1 MKMPI
6 RLART
11 ALAAAVAALI
21 TPAVAQ
27 AALEEIIVTAQKRE
41 QSLQDVPIAISA
53 ISGDALKAAV
63 VTDIFDLRAAVPA
76 LEIRAVD
83 PPSQGT
89 AFALRGLG
97 TSVFNMGF
105 EPTVATFVDGVYRSR
120 SGLLAS
126 TDFVDMDRIEVLK
139 GPQGTLFG
147 KNTSG
152 GVVAMYTKKPDLSE
166 TSGSIDLS
174 YEEYNRV
181 RASGVVNVP
190 LSSTAAMRL
199 AGTWAKGDG
208 WLDNIVTG
216 NELNDLD
223 RYSLRGQLLLEP
235 NEDLSIRIIADYAEL
250 DERCC
255 TPLRFQNDPRSGAFN
270 TPIAAAIGSQVI
282 ASPDI
287 EDYKVDLNVDPRFK
301 AEDRGLSAEINWN
314 LGDTT
319 LTSISAWRDYEDT
332 NAKDNDFTG
341 VATLLSN
348 QDLPEVSLLSQ
359 ELRLAGTSDA
369 VAQGLD
375 WTIGAYYSKEKI
387 ELNNEFIWGQQGSFG
402 GVFFWHA
409 PDFRAYLASF
419 EQETESMAA
428 FAHGTIHLSDA
439 LALTL
444 GARYSDDQKDGSLR
458 NDQPVAPGGPPIPTV
473 FPLGFVY
480 DYDAEKDDSE
490 PTYTASLQYNF
501 ADNVMGYVSYTHGYK
516 SGGISM
522 TRDAAGTQFLLT
534 PGGPVGP
541 LPGQDPTFEKETA
554 DSFEVGLKSDLL
566 DQRLRLLAA
575 AWHTQFDDLQVQ
587 ILRPADGAFAVS
599 NAKGATSTGV
609 EFEGTLAVNDC
620 LTLNA
625 SVQWLDATYDNGTG
639 NLSGAADLDG
649 ESLALASDWT
659 GTVGAN
665 FQTPINDSLK
675 LFIDGNLFMR
685 TDQRLS
691 AEIASYDTEQDGYAL
706 LSLRAG
712 VKTTDET
719 WEVSAWCRNC
729 TDESYAVS
737 KFRIPFDGNLFFAA
751 TTFSHV
757 GAPRIMGVTGTYR
770 F

>member
-1 MKMPI
+1 MNTHNS
-6 RLART
+6 LART
-11 ALAAAVAALI
+11 ALAVALAAL
-21 TPAVAQ
+21 TAPAFSQ

-53 ISGDALKAAV
+53 LSGDALRSAV
-63 VTDIFDLRAAVPA
+63 VNDIFDLRAAVPA
-76 LEIRAVD
+76 LEVRAVD

-105 EPTVATFVDGVYRSR
+105 EPTVATFLDGVYRSR

-126 TDFVDMDRIEVLK
+126 TDLVDMERIEVLK

-152 GVVAMYTKKPDLSE
+152 GVVTLYTHKPDLE
-166 TSGSIDLS
+166 KTAGSVDLS

-181 RASGVVNVP
+181 RANGMVNLP
-190 LSSTAAMRL
+190 LSSTAALRL
-199 AGTWAKGDG
+199 TGSWAKGDG
-208 WLDNIVTG
+208 WLDNVVTG
-216 NELNDLD
+216 KEIADLD
-223 RYSLRGQLLLEP
+223 RYSLRGQLLLVP
-235 NEDLSIRIIADYAEL
+235 TDDLSIRVIADYAEL
-250 DERCC
+250 DEACC
-255 TPLRFQNDPRSGAFN
+255 TALRYENDPRSGAFN
-270 TPIAAAIGSQVI
+270 GPIAGSIGSQVI
-282 ASPDI
+282 DPANI
-287 EDYKVDLNVDPRFK
+287 EDYKVDLNIDPRLK
-301 AEDRGLSAEINWN
+301 AKDKGLSAEINWDF
-314 LGDTT
+314 GAAA
-319 LTSISAWRDYEDT
+319 LTSISAWRDYQDS
-332 NAKDNDFTG
+332 NFKDNDFTG
-341 VATLLSN
+341 VDTLLSN
-348 QDLPEVSLLSQ
+348 QNLPKVSLLSQ
-359 ELRLAGTSDA
+359 ELRLAGDSDSIA
-369 VAQGLD
+369 SGFE
-375 WTIGAYYSKEKI
+375 WTVGAYYSKEKI
-387 ELNNEFIWGQQGSFG
+387 ELENEFIWGSQGSFG
-402 GVFFWHA
+402 GIFFWHA
-409 PDFRAYLASF
+409 PNYRAYLASF

-428 FAHGTIHLSDA
+428 FAQGTLHINDR

-444 GARYSDDQKDGSLR
+444 GGRYTDDQKDGSLV

-480 DYDAEKDDSE
+480 DYDAQKDDSE
-490 PTYTASLQYNF
+490 PTYTASLQYDF
-501 ADNVMGYVSYTHGYK
+501 AENVMGYVSYTHGYK

-541 LPGQDPTFEKETA
+541 LPGQDPTFDKETA
-554 DSFEVGLKSDLL
+554 DSVEIGLKSDLL
-566 DQRLRLLAA
+566 DQRLRLLVA

-587 ILRPADGAFAVS
+587 VLRPADGAFAVS
-599 NAKGATSTGV
+599 TAKGATSQGV
-609 EFEGTLAVNDC
+609 ELEGTLAVTEA

-639 NLSGAADLDG
+639 TLSGVADLDG
-649 ESLALASDWT
+649 QDLPFASEWT

-665 FQTPINDSLK
+665 FETPVSDALT
-675 LFIDGNLFMR
+675 LFLNGNVFMR
-685 TDQRLS
+685 SDQRLS
-691 AEIASYDTEQDGYAL
+691 AEILSYDTEQDGYAL
-706 LSLRAG
+706 LTLRAG
-712 VKTTDET
+712 VKTPDEK
-719 WEVSAWCRNC
+719 WELAAWCRNC

-757 GAPRIMGVTGTYR
+757 GTPRIMGVTGTYR

>member
-1 MKMPI
+1 MNTHNS
-6 RLART
+6 LART
-11 ALAAAVAALI
+11 ALAVALAAL
-21 TPAVAQ
+21 TAPAFSQ

-53 ISGDALKAAV
+53 LSGDALRSAV
-63 VTDIFDLRAAVPA
+63 VNDIFDLRAAVPA
-76 LEIRAVD
+76 LEVRAVD

-105 EPTVATFVDGVYRSR
+105 EPTVATFLDGVYRSR

-126 TDFVDMDRIEVLK
+126 TDLVDMERIEVLK

-152 GVVAMYTKKPDLSE
+152 GVVTMYTHKPDLE
-166 TSGSIDLS
+166 KTAGSVDLS

-181 RASGVVNVP
+181 RANGMVNLP
-190 LSSTAAMRL
+190 LSSTAALRL
-199 AGTWAKGDG
+199 TGSWAKGDG
-208 WLDNIVTG
+208 WLDNVVTG
-216 NELNDLD
+216 KEIADLD
-223 RYSLRGQLLLEP
+223 RYSLRGQLLLVP
-235 NEDLSIRIIADYAEL
+235 TDDLSIRVIADYAEL
-250 DERCC
+250 DEACC
-255 TPLRFQNDPRSGAFN
+255 TALRYENDPRSGAFN
-270 TPIAAAIGSQVI
+270 GPIAGSIGSQVI
-282 ASPDI
+282 DPANI
-287 EDYKVDLNVDPRFK
+287 EDYKVDLNIDPRLK
-301 AEDRGLSAEINWN
+301 AKDKGLSAEINWDF
-314 LGDTT
+314 GAAA
-319 LTSISAWRDYEDT
+319 LTSISAWRDYQDS
-332 NAKDNDFTG
+332 NFKDNDFTG
-341 VATLLSN
+341 VDTLLSN
-348 QDLPEVSLLSQ
+348 QNLPKVSLLSQ
-359 ELRLAGTSDA
+359 ELRLAGDSDSIA
-369 VAQGLD
+369 SGFE
-375 WTIGAYYSKEKI
+375 WTVGAYYSKEKI
-387 ELNNEFIWGQQGSFG
+387 ELENEFIWGSQGSFG
-402 GVFFWHA
+402 GIFFWHA
-409 PDFRAYLASF
+409 PNYRAYLASF

-428 FAHGTIHLSDA
+428 FAQGTLHINDR

-444 GARYSDDQKDGSLR
+444 GGRYTDDQKDGSLV

-480 DYDAEKDDSE
+480 DYDAQKDDSE
-490 PTYTASLQYNF
+490 PTYTASLQYDF
-501 ADNVMGYVSYTHGYK
+501 AENVMGYVSYTHGYK

-541 LPGQDPTFEKETA
+541 LPGQDPTFDKETA
-554 DSFEVGLKSDLL
+554 DSVEIGLKSDLL
-566 DQRLRLLAA
+566 DQRLRLLVA

-587 ILRPADGAFAVS
+587 VLRPADGAFAVS
-599 NAKGATSTGV
+599 TAKGATSQGV
-609 EFEGTLAVNDC
+609 ELEGTLAVTEA

-639 NLSGAADLDG
+639 TLSGVADLDG
-649 ESLALASDWT
+649 QDLPFASEWT

-665 FQTPINDSLK
+665 FETPVSDSLT
-675 LFIDGNLFMR
+675 LFLNGNVFMR

-691 AEIASYDTEQDGYAL
+691 AEILSYDTEQDGYAL
-706 LSLRAG
+706 LTLRAG
-712 VKTTDET
+712 VKTPDEK
-719 WEVSAWCRNC
+719 WELAAWCRNC

-757 GAPRIMGVTGTYR
+757 GTPRIMGVTGTYR

>member
-1 MKMPI
+1 MNTHNS
-6 RLART
+6 LART
-11 ALAAAVAALI
+11 ALAVALAAL
-21 TPAVAQ
+21 TAPAFSQ

-53 ISGDALKAAV
+53 LSGDALRSAV
-63 VTDIFDLRAAVPA
+63 VNDIFDLRAAVPA
-76 LEIRAVD
+76 LEVRAVD

-105 EPTVATFVDGVYRSR
+105 EPTVATFLDGVYRSR

-126 TDFVDMDRIEVLK
+126 TDLVDMERIEVLK

-152 GVVAMYTKKPDLSE
+152 GVVTLYTHKPDLE
-166 TSGSIDLS
+166 KTAGSVDLS

-181 RASGVVNVP
+181 RANGMVNLP
-190 LSSTAAMRL
+190 LSSTAALRL
-199 AGTWAKGDG
+199 TGSWAKGDG
-208 WLDNIVTG
+208 WLDNVVTG
-216 NELNDLD
+216 KEIADLD
-223 RYSLRGQLLLEP
+223 RYSLRGQLLLVP
-235 NEDLSIRIIADYAEL
+235 TDDLSIRVIADYAEL
-250 DERCC
+250 DEACC
-255 TPLRFQNDPRSGAFN
+255 TALRYENDPRSGAFN
-270 TPIAAAIGSQVI
+270 GPIAGSIGSQVI
-282 ASPDI
+282 DPANI
-287 EDYKVDLNVDPRFK
+287 EDYKVDLNIDPRLK
-301 AEDRGLSAEINWN
+301 AKDKGLSAEINWDF
-314 LGDTT
+314 GAAA
-319 LTSISAWRDYEDT
+319 LTSISAWRDYQDS
-332 NAKDNDFTG
+332 NFKDNDFTG
-341 VATLLSN
+341 VDTLLSN
-348 QDLPEVSLLSQ
+348 QNLPKVSLLSQ
-359 ELRLAGTSDA
+359 ELRLAGDSDSIA
-369 VAQGLD
+369 SGFE
-375 WTIGAYYSKEKI
+375 WTVGAYYSKEKI
-387 ELNNEFIWGQQGSFG
+387 ELENEFIWGSQGSFG
-402 GVFFWHA
+402 GIFFWHA
-409 PDFRAYLASF
+409 PNYRAYLASF

-428 FAHGTIHLSDA
+428 FAQGTLHINDR

-444 GARYSDDQKDGSLR
+444 GGRYTDDQKDGSLV

-480 DYDAEKDDSE
+480 DYDAQKDDSE
-490 PTYTASLQYNF
+490 PTYTASLQYDF
-501 ADNVMGYVSYTHGYK
+501 AENVMGYVSYTHGYK

-541 LPGQDPTFEKETA
+541 LPGQDPTFDKETA
-554 DSFEVGLKSDLL
+554 DSVEIGLKSDLL
-566 DQRLRLLAA
+566 DQRLRLLVA

-587 ILRPADGAFAVS
+587 VLRPADGAFAVS
-599 NAKGATSTGV
+599 TAKGATSQGV
-609 EFEGTLAVNDC
+609 ELEGTLAVTEA

-639 NLSGAADLDG
+639 TLSGVADLDG
-649 ESLALASDWT
+649 QDLPFASEWT

-665 FQTPINDSLK
+665 FETPVSDSLT
-675 LFIDGNLFMR
+675 LFLNGNVFMR

-691 AEIASYDTEQDGYAL
+691 AEILSYDTEQDSYAL
-706 LSLRAG
+706 LTLRAG
-712 VKTTDET
+712 VKTPDDK
-719 WEVSAWCRNC
+719 WELAAWCRNC

-757 GAPRIMGVTGTYR
+757 GTPRIMGVTGTYR

>member
-1 MKMPI
+1 MNTHNS
-6 RLART
+6 LART
-11 ALAAAVAALI
+11 ALAVALAAL
-21 TPAVAQ
+21 TAPAFSQ

-53 ISGDALKAAV
+53 LSGDALRSAV
-63 VTDIFDLRAAVPA
+63 VNDIFDLRAAVPA
-76 LEIRAVD
+76 LEVRAVD

-105 EPTVATFVDGVYRSR
+105 EPTVATFLDGVYRSR

-126 TDFVDMDRIEVLK
+126 TDLVDMERIEVLK

-152 GVVAMYTKKPDLSE
+152 GVVTLYTHKPDLE
-166 TSGSIDLS
+166 KTAGSVDLS

-181 RASGVVNVP
+181 RANGMVNLP
-190 LSSTAAMRL
+190 LSSTVALRL
-199 AGTWAKGDG
+199 TGSWAKGDG
-208 WLDNIVTG
+208 WLDNVVTG
-216 NELNDLD
+216 KEIADLD
-223 RYSLRGQLLLEP
+223 RYSLRGQLLLVP
-235 NEDLSIRIIADYAEL
+235 TDDLSIRVIADYAEL
-250 DERCC
+250 DEACC
-255 TPLRFQNDPRSGAFN
+255 TALRYENDPRSGAFN
-270 TPIAAAIGSQVI
+270 GPIAGSIGSQVI
-282 ASPDI
+282 DPANI
-287 EDYKVDLNVDPRFK
+287 EDYKVDLNIDPRLK
-301 AEDRGLSAEINWN
+301 AKDKGLSAEINWDF
-314 LGDTT
+314 GAAA
-319 LTSISAWRDYEDT
+319 LTSISAWRDYQDS
-332 NAKDNDFTG
+332 NFKDNDFTG
-341 VATLLSN
+341 VDTLLSN
-348 QDLPEVSLLSQ
+348 QNLPKVSLLSQ
-359 ELRLAGTSDA
+359 ELRLAGDSDSIA
-369 VAQGLD
+369 SGFE
-375 WTIGAYYSKEKI
+375 WTVGAYYSKEKI
-387 ELNNEFIWGQQGSFG
+387 ELENEFIWGSQGSFG
-402 GVFFWHA
+402 GIFFWHA
-409 PDFRAYLASF
+409 PNYRAYLASF

-428 FAHGTIHLSDA
+428 FAQGTLHINDR

-444 GARYSDDQKDGSLR
+444 GGRYTDDQKDGSLV

-480 DYDAEKDDSE
+480 DYDAQKDDSE
-490 PTYTASLQYNF
+490 PTYTASLQYDF
-501 ADNVMGYVSYTHGYK
+501 AENVMGYVSYTHGYK

-541 LPGQDPTFEKETA
+541 LPGQDPTFDKETA
-554 DSFEVGLKSDLL
+554 DSVEIGLKSDLL
-566 DQRLRLLAA
+566 DQRLRLLVA

-587 ILRPADGAFAVS
+587 VLRPADGAFAVS
-599 NAKGATSTGV
+599 TAKGATSQGV
-609 EFEGTLAVNDC
+609 ELEGTLAVTEA

-639 NLSGAADLDG
+639 TLSGVADLDG
-649 ESLALASDWT
+649 QDLPFASEWT

-665 FQTPINDSLK
+665 FETPVSDALT
-675 LFIDGNLFMR
+675 LFLNGNVFMR
-685 TDQRLS
+685 SDQRLS
-691 AEIASYDTEQDGYAL
+691 AEILSYDTEQDSYAL
-706 LSLRAG
+706 LTLRAG
-712 VKTTDET
+712 VKTPDDK
-719 WEVSAWCRNC
+719 WELAAWCRNC

-757 GAPRIMGVTGTYR
+757 GTPRIMGVTGTYR

>member
-1 MKMPI
+1 MNTHNS
-6 RLART
+6 LART
-11 ALAAAVAALI
+11 ALAAALAALAA
-21 TPAVAQ
+21 PAFSQ

-53 ISGDALKAAV
+53 LSGDALRSAV
-63 VTDIFDLRAAVPA
+63 VNDIFDLRAAVPA
-76 LEIRAVD
+76 LEVRAVD

-105 EPTVATFVDGVYRSR
+105 EPTVATFLDGVYRSR

-126 TDFVDMDRIEVLK
+126 TDLVDMERIEVLK

-152 GVVAMYTKKPDLSE
+152 GVVTLYTHKPDLE
-166 TSGSIDLS
+166 KTAGSVDLS

-181 RASGVVNVP
+181 RANGMVNLP
-190 LSSTAAMRL
+190 LSSTVALRL
-199 AGTWAKGDG
+199 TGSWAKGDG
-208 WLDNIVTG
+208 WLDNVVTG
-216 NELNDLD
+216 KEIADLD
-223 RYSLRGQLLLEP
+223 RYSLRGQLLLVP
-235 NEDLSIRIIADYAEL
+235 TDDLSIRVIADYAEL
-250 DERCC
+250 DEACC
-255 TPLRFQNDPRSGAFN
+255 TALRYENDPRSGAFN
-270 TPIAAAIGSQVI
+270 GPIAGSIGSQVI
-282 ASPDI
+282 DPANI
-287 EDYKVDLNVDPRFK
+287 KDYKVDLNVDPRLK
-301 AEDRGLSAEINWN
+301 AKDKGLSAEINWDF
-314 LGDTT
+314 GAAA
-319 LTSISAWRDYEDT
+319 LTSISAWRDYQDS
-332 NAKDNDFTG
+332 NFKDNDFTG
-341 VATLLSN
+341 VDTLLSN
-348 QDLPEVSLLSQ
+348 QNLPKVSLLSQ
-359 ELRLAGTSDA
+359 ELRLAGDSDSIA
-369 VAQGLD
+369 SGFE
-375 WTIGAYYSKEKI
+375 WTVGAYYSKEKI
-387 ELNNEFIWGQQGSFG
+387 ELENEFIWGSQGSFG
-402 GVFFWHA
+402 GIFFWHA
-409 PDFRAYLASF
+409 PNYRAYLASF

-428 FAHGTIHLSDA
+428 FAQGTLHINDR

-444 GARYSDDQKDGSLR
+444 GGRYTDDQKDGSLV

-480 DYDAEKDDSE
+480 DYDAQKDDSE
-490 PTYTASLQYNF
+490 PTYTASLQYDF
-501 ADNVMGYVSYTHGYK
+501 AENVMGYVSYTHGYK

-541 LPGQDPTFEKETA
+541 LPGQDPTFDKETA
-554 DSFEVGLKSDLL
+554 DSVEIGLKSDLL
-566 DQRLRLLAA
+566 DQRLRLLVA

-587 ILRPADGAFAVS
+587 VLRPADGAFAVS
-599 NAKGATSTGV
+599 TAKGATSQGV
-609 EFEGTLAVNDC
+609 ELEGTLAVTEA

-639 NLSGAADLDG
+639 TLSGVADLDG
-649 ESLALASDWT
+649 QDLPFASEWT

-665 FQTPINDSLK
+665 FETPVSDALT
-675 LFIDGNLFMR
+675 LFLNGNVFMR
-685 TDQRLS
+685 SDQRLS
-691 AEIASYDTEQDGYAL
+691 AEILSYDTEQDSYAL
-706 LSLRAG
+706 LTLRAG
-712 VKTTDET
+712 VKTPDDK
-719 WEVSAWCRNC
+719 WELAAWCRNC

-757 GAPRIMGVTGTYR
+757 GTPRIMGVTGTYR

>member
-1 MKMPI
+1 MNTHNS
-6 RLART
+6 LART
-11 ALAAAVAALI
+11 ALAVALAAL
-21 TPAVAQ
+21 TAPAFSQ

-53 ISGDALKAAV
+53 LSGDALRSAV
-63 VTDIFDLRAAVPA
+63 VNDIFDLRAAVPA
-76 LEIRAVD
+76 LEVRAVD

-105 EPTVATFVDGVYRSR
+105 EPTVATFLDGVYRSR

-126 TDFVDMDRIEVLK
+126 TDLVDMERIEVLK

-152 GVVAMYTKKPDLSE
+152 GVVTMYTHKPDLE
-166 TSGSIDLS
+166 KTAGSVDLS

-181 RASGVVNVP
+181 RANGMVNLP
-190 LSSTAAMRL
+190 LSSTAALRL
-199 AGTWAKGDG
+199 TGSWAKGDG
-208 WLDNIVTG
+208 WLDNVVTG
-216 NELNDLD
+216 KEIADLD
-223 RYSLRGQLLLEP
+223 RYSLRGQLLLVP
-235 NEDLSIRIIADYAEL
+235 TDDLSIRVIADYAEL
-250 DERCC
+250 DEACC
-255 TPLRFQNDPRSGAFN
+255 TALRYENDPRSGAFN
-270 TPIAAAIGSQVI
+270 GPIAGSIGSQVI
-282 ASPDI
+282 DPANI
-287 EDYKVDLNVDPRFK
+287 EDYKVDLNIDPRLK
-301 AEDRGLSAEINWN
+301 AKDKGLSAEINWDF
-314 LGDTT
+314 GAAA
-319 LTSISAWRDYEDT
+319 LTSISAWRDYQDS
-332 NAKDNDFTG
+332 NFKDNDFTG
-341 VATLLSN
+341 VDTLLSN
-348 QDLPEVSLLSQ
+348 QNLPKVSLLSQ
-359 ELRLAGTSDA
+359 ELRLAGDSDSIA
-369 VAQGLD
+369 SGFE
-375 WTIGAYYSKEKI
+375 WTVGAYYSKEKI
-387 ELNNEFIWGQQGSFG
+387 ELENEFIWGSQGSFG
-402 GVFFWHA
+402 GIFFWHA
-409 PDFRAYLASF
+409 PNYRAYLASF

-428 FAHGTIHLSDA
+428 FAQGTLHINDR

-444 GARYSDDQKDGSLR
+444 GGRYTDDQKDGSLV

-480 DYDAEKDDSE
+480 DYDAQKDDSE
-490 PTYTASLQYNF
+490 PTYTASLQYDF
-501 ADNVMGYVSYTHGYK
+501 AENVMGYVSYTHGYK

-541 LPGQDPTFEKETA
+541 LPGQDPTFDKETA
-554 DSFEVGLKSDLL
+554 DSVEIGLKSDLL
-566 DQRLRLLAA
+566 DQRLRLLVA

-587 ILRPADGAFAVS
+587 VLRPADGAFAVS
-599 NAKGATSTGV
+599 TAKGATSQGV
-609 EFEGTLAVNDC
+609 ELEGTLAVTEA

-639 NLSGAADLDG
+639 TLSGVADLDG
-649 ESLALASDWT
+649 QDLPFASEWT

-665 FQTPINDSLK
+665 FETPVSDALT
-675 LFIDGNLFMR
+675 LFLNGNVFMR
-685 TDQRLS
+685 SDQRLS
-691 AEIASYDTEQDGYAL
+691 AEILSYDTEQDGYAL
-706 LSLRAG
+706 LTLRAG
-712 VKTTDET
+712 VKTPDEK
-719 WEVSAWCRNC
+719 WELAAWCRNC

-757 GAPRIMGVTGTYR
+757 GTPRIMGVTGTYR

>member
-1 MKMPI
+1 MNTHNS
-6 RLART
+6 LART
-11 ALAAAVAALI
+11 ALAVALAAL
-21 TPAVAQ
+21 TAPAFSQ

-53 ISGDALKAAV
+53 LSGDALRSAV
-63 VTDIFDLRAAVPA
+63 VNDIFDLRAAVPA
-76 LEIRAVD
+76 LEVRAVD

-105 EPTVATFVDGVYRSR
+105 EPTVATFLDGVYRSR

-126 TDFVDMDRIEVLK
+126 TDLVDMERIEVLK

-152 GVVAMYTKKPDLSE
+152 GVVTLYTHKPDLE
-166 TSGSIDLS
+166 KTAGSVDLS

-181 RASGVVNVP
+181 RANGMVNLP
-190 LSSTAAMRL
+190 LSSTAALRL
-199 AGTWAKGDG
+199 TGSWAKGDG
-208 WLDNIVTG
+208 WLDNVVTG
-216 NELNDLD
+216 KEIADLD
-223 RYSLRGQLLLEP
+223 RYSLRGQLLLVP
-235 NEDLSIRIIADYAEL
+235 TDDLSIRVIADYAEL
-250 DERCC
+250 DEACC
-255 TPLRFQNDPRSGAFN
+255 TALRYENDPRSGAFN
-270 TPIAAAIGSQVI
+270 GPIAGSIGSQVI
-282 ASPDI
+282 DPANI
-287 EDYKVDLNVDPRFK
+287 EDYKVDLNIDPRLK
-301 AEDRGLSAEINWN
+301 AKDKGLSAEINWDF
-314 LGDTT
+314 GAAA
-319 LTSISAWRDYEDT
+319 LTSISAWRDYQDS
-332 NAKDNDFTG
+332 NFKDNDFTG
-341 VATLLSN
+341 VDTLLSN
-348 QDLPEVSLLSQ
+348 QNLPKVSLLSQ
-359 ELRLAGTSDA
+359 ELRLAGDSDSIA
-369 VAQGLD
+369 SGFE
-375 WTIGAYYSKEKI
+375 WTVGAYYSKEKI
-387 ELNNEFIWGQQGSFG
+387 ELENEFIWGSQGSFG
-402 GVFFWHA
+402 GIFFWHA
-409 PDFRAYLASF
+409 PNYRAYLASF

-428 FAHGTIHLSDA
+428 FAQGTLHINDR

-444 GARYSDDQKDGSLR
+444 GGRYTDDQKDGSLV

-480 DYDAEKDDSE
+480 DYDAQKDDSE
-490 PTYTASLQYNF
+490 PTYTASLQYDF
-501 ADNVMGYVSYTHGYK
+501 AENVMGYVSYTHGYK

-541 LPGQDPTFEKETA
+541 LPGQDPTFDKETA
-554 DSFEVGLKSDLL
+554 DSVEIGLKSDLL
-566 DQRLRLLAA
+566 DQRLRLLVA

-587 ILRPADGAFAVS
+587 VLRPADGAFAVS
-599 NAKGATSTGV
+599 TAKGATSQGV
-609 EFEGTLAVNDC
+609 ELEGTLAVTEA

-639 NLSGAADLDG
+639 TLSGVADLDG
-649 ESLALASDWT
+649 QDLPFASEWT

-665 FQTPINDSLK
+665 FETPVSDALT
-675 LFIDGNLFMR
+675 LFLNGNVFMR
-685 TDQRLS
+685 SDQRLS
-691 AEIASYDTEQDGYAL
+691 AEILSYDTEQDSYAL
-706 LSLRAG
+706 LTLRAG
-712 VKTTDET
+712 VKTPDDK
-719 WEVSAWCRNC
+719 WELAAWCRNC

-757 GAPRIMGVTGTYR
+757 GTPRIMGVTGSYR

>member
-1 MKMPI
+1 MNTHNS
-6 RLART
+6 LART
-11 ALAAAVAALI
+11 ALAVALAAL
-21 TPAVAQ
+21 TAPAFSQ

-53 ISGDALKAAV
+53 LSGDALRSAV
-63 VTDIFDLRAAVPA
+63 VNDIFDLRAAVPA
-76 LEIRAVD
+76 LEVRAVD

-105 EPTVATFVDGVYRSR
+105 EPTVATFLDGVYRSR

-126 TDFVDMDRIEVLK
+126 TDLVDMERIEVLK

-152 GVVAMYTKKPDLSE
+152 GVVTLYTHKPDLE
-166 TSGSIDLS
+166 KTAGSVDLS

-181 RASGVVNVP
+181 RANGMVNLP
-190 LSSTAAMRL
+190 LSSTAALRL
-199 AGTWAKGDG
+199 TGSWAKGDG
-208 WLDNIVTG
+208 WLDNVVTG
-216 NELNDLD
+216 KEIADLD
-223 RYSLRGQLLLEP
+223 RYSLRGQLLLVP
-235 NEDLSIRIIADYAEL
+235 TDDLSIRVIADYAEL
-250 DERCC
+250 DEACC
-255 TPLRFQNDPRSGAFN
+255 TALRYENDPRSGAFN
-270 TPIAAAIGSQVI
+270 GPIAGSIGSQVI
-282 ASPDI
+282 DPANI
-287 EDYKVDLNVDPRFK
+287 EDYKVDLNIDPRLK
-301 AEDRGLSAEINWN
+301 AKDKGLSAEINWDF
-314 LGDTT
+314 GAAA
-319 LTSISAWRDYEDT
+319 LTSISAWRDYQDS
-332 NAKDNDFTG
+332 NFKDNDFTG
-341 VATLLSN
+341 VDTLLSN
-348 QDLPEVSLLSQ
+348 QNLPKVSLLSQ
-359 ELRLAGTSDA
+359 ELRLAGDSDSIA
-369 VAQGLD
+369 SGFE
-375 WTIGAYYSKEKI
+375 WTVGAYYSKEKI
-387 ELNNEFIWGQQGSFG
+387 ELENEFIWGSQGSFG
-402 GVFFWHA
+402 GIFFWHA
-409 PDFRAYLASF
+409 PNYRAYLASF

-428 FAHGTIHLSDA
+428 FAQGTLHINDR

-444 GARYSDDQKDGSLR
+444 GGRYTDDQKDGSLV

-480 DYDAEKDDSE
+480 DYDAQKDDSE
-490 PTYTASLQYNF
+490 PTYTASLQYDF
-501 ADNVMGYVSYTHGYK
+501 AENVMGYVSYTHGYK

-541 LPGQDPTFEKETA
+541 LPGQDPTFDKETA
-554 DSFEVGLKSDLL
+554 DSVEIGLKSDLL
-566 DQRLRLLAA
+566 DQRLRLLVA

-587 ILRPADGAFAVS
+587 VLRPADGAFAVS
-599 NAKGATSTGV
+599 TAKGATSQGV
-609 EFEGTLAVNDC
+609 ELEGTLAVTEA

-639 NLSGAADLDG
+639 TLSGVADLDG
-649 ESLALASDWT
+649 QDLPFASEWT

-665 FQTPINDSLK
+665 FETPVSDSLT
-675 LFIDGNLFMR
+675 LFLNGNVFMR

-691 AEIASYDTEQDGYAL
+691 AEILSYDTEQDSYAL
-706 LSLRAG
+706 LTLRAG
-712 VKTTDET
+712 VKTPDDK
-719 WEVSAWCRNC
+719 WELAAWCRNC

-757 GAPRIMGVTGTYR
+757 GTPRIMGVTGSYR

>member
-1 MKMPI
+1 MNTHNS
-6 RLART
+6 LART
-11 ALAAAVAALI
+11 ALAVALAAL
-21 TPAVAQ
+21 TAPAFSQ

-53 ISGDALKAAV
+53 LSGDALRSAV
-63 VTDIFDLRAAVPA
+63 VNDIFDLRAAVPA
-76 LEIRAVD
+76 LEVRAVD

-105 EPTVATFVDGVYRSR
+105 EPTVATFLDGVYRSR

-126 TDFVDMDRIEVLK
+126 TDLVDMERIEVLK

-152 GVVAMYTKKPDLSE
+152 GVVTLYTHKPDLE
-166 TSGSIDLS
+166 KTAGSVDLS

-181 RASGVVNVP
+181 RANGMVNLP
-190 LSSTAAMRL
+190 LSSTAALRL
-199 AGTWAKGDG
+199 TGSWAKGDG
-208 WLDNIVTG
+208 WLDNVVTG
-216 NELNDLD
+216 KEIADLD
-223 RYSLRGQLLLEP
+223 RYSLRGQLLLVP
-235 NEDLSIRIIADYAEL
+235 TDDLSIRVIADYAEL
-250 DERCC
+250 DEACC
-255 TPLRFQNDPRSGAFN
+255 TALRYENDPRSGAFN
-270 TPIAAAIGSQVI
+270 GPIAGSIGSQVI
-282 ASPDI
+282 DPANI
-287 EDYKVDLNVDPRFK
+287 EDYKVDLNIDPRLK
-301 AEDRGLSAEINWN
+301 AKDKGLSAEINWDF
-314 LGDTT
+314 GAAA
-319 LTSISAWRDYEDT
+319 LTSISAWRDYQDS
-332 NAKDNDFTG
+332 NFKDNDFTG
-341 VATLLSN
+341 VDTLLSN
-348 QDLPEVSLLSQ
+348 QNLPKVSLLSQ
-359 ELRLAGTSDA
+359 ELRLAGDSDSIA
-369 VAQGLD
+369 SGFE
-375 WTIGAYYSKEKI
+375 WTVGAYYSKEKI
-387 ELNNEFIWGQQGSFG
+387 ELENEFIWGSQGSFG
-402 GVFFWHA
+402 GIFFWHA
-409 PDFRAYLASF
+409 PNYRAYLASF

-428 FAHGTIHLSDA
+428 FAQGTLHINDR

-444 GARYSDDQKDGSLR
+444 GGRYTDDQKDGSLV

-480 DYDAEKDDSE
+480 DYDAQKDDSE
-490 PTYTASLQYNF
+490 PTYTASLQYDF
-501 ADNVMGYVSYTHGYK
+501 AENVMGYVSYTHGYK

-541 LPGQDPTFEKETA
+541 LPGQDPTFDKETA
-554 DSFEVGLKSDLL
+554 DSVEIGLKSDLL
-566 DQRLRLLAA
+566 DQRLRLLVA

-587 ILRPADGAFAVS
+587 VLRPADGAFAVS
-599 NAKGATSTGV
+599 TAKGATSQGV
-609 EFEGTLAVNDC
+609 ELEGTLAVTEA

-639 NLSGAADLDG
+639 TLSGVADLDG
-649 ESLALASDWT
+649 QDLPFASEWT

-665 FQTPINDSLK
+665 FETPVSDALT
-675 LFIDGNLFMR
+675 LFLNGNVFMR
-685 TDQRLS
+685 SDQRLS
-691 AEIASYDTEQDGYAL
+691 AEILSYDTEQDSYAL
-706 LSLRAG
+706 LTLRAG
-712 VKTTDET
+712 VKTPDDK
-719 WEVSAWCRNC
+719 WELAAWCRNC

-757 GAPRIMGVTGTYR
+757 GTPRIMGVTGTYR

>member
-1 MKMPI
+1 MNTHNS
-6 RLART
+6 LART
-11 ALAAAVAALI
+11 ALAVALAAL
-21 TPAVAQ
+21 TAPAFSQ

-53 ISGDALKAAV
+53 LSGDALRSAV
-63 VTDIFDLRAAVPA
+63 VNDIFDLRAAVPA
-76 LEIRAVD
+76 LEVRAVD

-105 EPTVATFVDGVYRSR
+105 EPTVATFLDGVYRSR

-126 TDFVDMDRIEVLK
+126 TDLVDMERIEVLK

-152 GVVAMYTKKPDLSE
+152 GVVTMYTHKPDLE
-166 TSGSIDLS
+166 KTAGSVDLS

-181 RASGVVNVP
+181 RANGMVNLP
-190 LSSTAAMRL
+190 LSSTAALRL
-199 AGTWAKGDG
+199 TGSWAKGDG
-208 WLDNIVTG
+208 WLDNVVTG
-216 NELNDLD
+216 KEIADLD
-223 RYSLRGQLLLEP
+223 RYSLRGQLLLVP
-235 NEDLSIRIIADYAEL
+235 TDDLSIRVIADYAEL
-250 DERCC
+250 DEACC
-255 TPLRFQNDPRSGAFN
+255 TALRYENDPRSGAFN
-270 TPIAAAIGSQVI
+270 GPIAGSIGSQVI
-282 ASPDI
+282 DPANI
-287 EDYKVDLNVDPRFK
+287 EDYKVDLNIDPRLK
-301 AEDRGLSAEINWN
+301 AKDKGLSAEINWDF
-314 LGDTT
+314 GAAA
-319 LTSISAWRDYEDT
+319 LTSISAWRDYQDS
-332 NAKDNDFTG
+332 NFKDNDFTG
-341 VATLLSN
+341 VDTLLSN
-348 QDLPEVSLLSQ
+348 QNLPKVSLLSQ
-359 ELRLAGTSDA
+359 ELRLAGDSDSIA
-369 VAQGLD
+369 SGFE
-375 WTIGAYYSKEKI
+375 WTVGAYYSKEKI
-387 ELNNEFIWGQQGSFG
+387 ELENEFIWGSQGSFG
-402 GVFFWHA
+402 GIFFWHA
-409 PDFRAYLASF
+409 PNYRAYLASF

-428 FAHGTIHLSDA
+428 FAQGTLHINDR

-444 GARYSDDQKDGSLR
+444 GGRYTDDQKDGSLV

-480 DYDAEKDDSE
+480 DYDAQKDDSE
-490 PTYTASLQYNF
+490 PTYTASLQYDF
-501 ADNVMGYVSYTHGYK
+501 AENVMGYVSYTHGYK

-541 LPGQDPTFEKETA
+541 LPGQDPTFDKETA
-554 DSFEVGLKSDLL
+554 DSVEIGLKSDLL
-566 DQRLRLLAA
+566 DQRLRLLVA

-587 ILRPADGAFAVS
+587 VLRPADGAFAVS
-599 NAKGATSTGV
+599 TAKGATSQGV
-609 EFEGTLAVNDC
+609 ELEGTLAVTEA

-639 NLSGAADLDG
+639 TLSGVADLDG
-649 ESLALASDWT
+649 QDLPFASEWT

-665 FQTPINDSLK
+665 FETPVSDSLT
-675 LFIDGNLFMR
+675 LFLNGNVFMR

-691 AEIASYDTEQDGYAL
+691 AEILSYDTEQDGYAL
-706 LSLRAG
+706 LTLRAG
-712 VKTTDET
+712 VKTPDEK
-719 WEVSAWCRNC
+719 WELAAWCRNC

-757 GAPRIMGVTGTYR
+757 GTPRIMGVTGSYR

>member
-1 MKMPI
+1 MNTHNS
-6 RLART
+6 LART
-11 ALAAAVAALI
+11 ALAVALAAL
-21 TPAVAQ
+21 TAPAFSQ

-53 ISGDALKAAV
+53 LSGDALRSAV
-63 VTDIFDLRAAVPA
+63 VNDIFDLRAAVPA
-76 LEIRAVD
+76 LEVRAVD

-105 EPTVATFVDGVYRSR
+105 EPTVATFLDGVYRSR

-126 TDFVDMDRIEVLK
+126 TDLVDMERIEVLK

-152 GVVAMYTKKPDLSE
+152 GVVTMYTHKPDLE
-166 TSGSIDLS
+166 KTAGSVDLS

-181 RASGVVNVP
+181 RANGMVNLP
-190 LSSTAAMRL
+190 LSSTAALRL
-199 AGTWAKGDG
+199 TGSWAKGDG
-208 WLDNIVTG
+208 WLDNVVTG
-216 NELNDLD
+216 KEIADLD
-223 RYSLRGQLLLEP
+223 RYSLRGQLLLVP
-235 NEDLSIRIIADYAEL
+235 TDDLSIRVIADYAEL
-250 DERCC
+250 DEACC
-255 TPLRFQNDPRSGAFN
+255 TALRYENDPRSGAFN
-270 TPIAAAIGSQVI
+270 GPIAGSIGSQVI
-282 ASPDI
+282 DPANI
-287 EDYKVDLNVDPRFK
+287 EDYKVDLNIDPRLK
-301 AEDRGLSAEINWN
+301 AKDKGLSAEINWDF
-314 LGDTT
+314 GAAA
-319 LTSISAWRDYEDT
+319 LTSISAWRDYQDS
-332 NAKDNDFTG
+332 NFKDNDFTG
-341 VATLLSN
+341 VDTLLSN
-348 QDLPEVSLLSQ
+348 QNLPKVSLLSQ
-359 ELRLAGTSDA
+359 ELRLAGDSDSIA
-369 VAQGLD
+369 SGFE
-375 WTIGAYYSKEKI
+375 WTVGAYYSKEKI
-387 ELNNEFIWGQQGSFG
+387 ELENEFIWGSQGSFG
-402 GVFFWHA
+402 GIFFWHA
-409 PDFRAYLASF
+409 PNYRAYLASF

-428 FAHGTIHLSDA
+428 FAQGTLHINDR

-444 GARYSDDQKDGSLR
+444 GGRYTDDQKDGSLV

-480 DYDAEKDDSE
+480 DYDAQKDDSE
-490 PTYTASLQYNF
+490 PTYTASLQYDF
-501 ADNVMGYVSYTHGYK
+501 AENVMGYVSYTHGYK

-541 LPGQDPTFEKETA
+541 LPGQDPTFDKETA
-554 DSFEVGLKSDLL
+554 DSVEIGLKSDLL
-566 DQRLRLLAA
+566 DQRLRLLVA

-587 ILRPADGAFAVS
+587 VLRPADGAFAVS
-599 NAKGATSTGV
+599 TAKGATSQGV
-609 EFEGTLAVNDC
+609 ELEGTLAVTEA

-639 NLSGAADLDG
+639 TLSGVADLDG
-649 ESLALASDWT
+649 QDLPFASEWT

-665 FQTPINDSLK
+665 FETPVSDALT
-675 LFIDGNLFMR
+675 LFLNGNVFMR
-685 TDQRLS
+685 SDQRLS
-691 AEIASYDTEQDGYAL
+691 AEILSYDTEQDSYAL
-706 LSLRAG
+706 LTLRAG
-712 VKTTDET
+712 VKTPDDK
-719 WEVSAWCRNC
+719 WELAAWCRNC

-757 GAPRIMGVTGTYR
+757 GTPRIMGVTGSYR

>member
-1 MKMPI
+1 MNTHNS
-6 RLART
+6 LART
-11 ALAAAVAALI
+11 ALAVALAAL
-21 TPAVAQ
+21 TAPAFSQ

-53 ISGDALKAAV
+53 LSGDALRSAV
-63 VTDIFDLRAAVPA
+63 VNDIFDLRAAVPA
-76 LEIRAVD
+76 LEVRAVD

-105 EPTVATFVDGVYRSR
+105 EPTVATFLDGVYRSR

-126 TDFVDMDRIEVLK
+126 TDLVDMERIEVLK

-152 GVVAMYTKKPDLSE
+152 GVVTMYTHKPDLE
-166 TSGSIDLS
+166 KTAGSVDLS

-181 RASGVVNVP
+181 RANGMVNLP
-190 LSSTAAMRL
+190 LSSTAALRL
-199 AGTWAKGDG
+199 TGSWAKGDG
-208 WLDNIVTG
+208 WLDNVVTG
-216 NELNDLD
+216 KEIADLD
-223 RYSLRGQLLLEP
+223 RYSLRGQLLLVP
-235 NEDLSIRIIADYAEL
+235 TDDLSIRVIADYAEL
-250 DERCC
+250 DEACC
-255 TPLRFQNDPRSGAFN
+255 TALRYENDPRSGAFN
-270 TPIAAAIGSQVI
+270 GPIAGSIGSQVI
-282 ASPDI
+282 DPANI
-287 EDYKVDLNVDPRFK
+287 EDYKVDLNIDPRLK
-301 AEDRGLSAEINWN
+301 AKDKGLSAEINWDF
-314 LGDTT
+314 GAAA
-319 LTSISAWRDYEDT
+319 LTSISAWRDYQDS
-332 NAKDNDFTG
+332 NFKDNDFTG
-341 VATLLSN
+341 VDTLLSN
-348 QDLPEVSLLSQ
+348 QNLPKVSLLSQ
-359 ELRLAGTSDA
+359 ELRLAGDSDSIA
-369 VAQGLD
+369 SGFE
-375 WTIGAYYSKEKI
+375 WTVGAYYSKEKI
-387 ELNNEFIWGQQGSFG
+387 ELENEFIWGSQGSFG
-402 GVFFWHA
+402 GIFFWHA
-409 PDFRAYLASF
+409 PNYRAYLASF

-428 FAHGTIHLSDA
+428 FAQGTLHINDR

-444 GARYSDDQKDGSLR
+444 GGRYTDDQKDGSLV

-480 DYDAEKDDSE
+480 DYDAQKDDSE
-490 PTYTASLQYNF
+490 PTYTASLQYDF
-501 ADNVMGYVSYTHGYK
+501 AENVMGYVSYTHGYK

-541 LPGQDPTFEKETA
+541 LPGQDPTFDKETA
-554 DSFEVGLKSDLL
+554 DSVEIGLKSDLL
-566 DQRLRLLAA
+566 DQRLRLLVA

-587 ILRPADGAFAVS
+587 VLRPADGAFAVS
-599 NAKGATSTGV
+599 TAKGATSQGV
-609 EFEGTLAVNDC
+609 ELEGTLAVTEA

-639 NLSGAADLDG
+639 TLSGVADLDG
-649 ESLALASDWT
+649 QDLPFASEWT

-665 FQTPINDSLK
+665 FETPVSDALT
-675 LFIDGNLFMR
+675 LFLNGNVFMR
-685 TDQRLS
+685 SDQRLS
-691 AEIASYDTEQDGYAL
+691 AEILSYDTEQDSYAL
-706 LSLRAG
+706 LTLRAG
-712 VKTTDET
+712 VKTPDDK
-719 WEVSAWCRNC
+719 WELAAWCRNC

-757 GAPRIMGVTGTYR
+757 GTPRIMGVTGTYR

>member
-1 MKMPI
+1 MKPHNS
-6 RLART
+6 LART
-11 ALAAAVAALI
+11 ALAVALAAL
-21 TPAVAQ
+21 TAPAFSQ

-53 ISGDALKAAV
+53 LSGDALRSAV
-63 VTDIFDLRAAVPA
+63 VNDIFDLRAAVPA
-76 LEIRAVD
+76 LEVRAVD

-105 EPTVATFVDGVYRSR
+105 EPTVATFLDGVYRSR

-126 TDFVDMDRIEVLK
+126 TDLVDMERIEVLK

-152 GVVAMYTKKPDLSE
+152 GVVTMYTHKPDLE
-166 TSGSIDLS
+166 KTAGSVDLS

-181 RASGVVNVP
+181 RANGMVNLP
-190 LSSTAAMRL
+190 LSSTAALRL
-199 AGTWAKGDG
+199 TGSWAKGDG
-208 WLDNIVTG
+208 WLDNVVTG
-216 NELNDLD
+216 KEINDLD
-223 RYSLRGQLLLEP
+223 RYSLRGQLLLVP
-235 NEDLSIRIIADYAEL
+235 TDDLSIRVIADYAEL
-250 DERCC
+250 DEACC
-255 TPLRFQNDPRSGAFN
+255 TALRYENDPRSGAFN
-270 TPIAAAIGSQVI
+270 GPIAGSIGSQVI
-282 ASPDI
+282 DPANI
-287 EDYKVDLNVDPRFK
+287 EDYKVDLNVDPRLK
-301 AEDRGLSAEINWN
+301 AKDKGLSAEINWDF
-314 LGDTT
+314 GAAA
-319 LTSISAWRDYEDT
+319 LTSISAWRDYQDS
-332 NAKDNDFTG
+332 NFKDNDFTG
-341 VATLLSN
+341 VDTLLSN
-348 QDLPEVSLLSQ
+348 QNLPKVSLLSQ
-359 ELRLAGTSDA
+359 ELRLAGDSDSIA
-369 VAQGLD
+369 SGFE
-375 WTIGAYYSKEKI
+375 WTVGAYYSKEKI
-387 ELNNEFIWGQQGSFG
+387 ELENEFIWGSQGSFG
-402 GVFFWHA
+402 GIFFWHA
-409 PDFRAYLASF
+409 PNYRAYLASF

-428 FAHGTIHLSDA
+428 FAQGTLHINDR

-444 GARYSDDQKDGSLR
+444 GGRYTDDQKDGSLV

-480 DYDAEKDDSE
+480 DYDAQKDDSE
-490 PTYTASLQYNF
+490 PTYTASLQYDF
-501 ADNVMGYVSYTHGYK
+501 AENVMGYVSYTHGYK

-541 LPGQDPTFEKETA
+541 LPGQDPTFDKETA
-554 DSFEVGLKSDLL
+554 DSVEIGLKSDLL
-566 DQRLRLLAA
+566 DQRLRLLVA

-587 ILRPADGAFAVS
+587 VLRPADGAFAVS
-599 NAKGATSTGV
+599 TAKGATSQGV
-609 EFEGTLAVNDC
+609 ELEGTLAVTEA

-639 NLSGAADLDG
+639 TLSGVADLDG
-649 ESLALASDWT
+649 QDLPFASEWT

-665 FQTPINDSLK
+665 FETPVSDSLT
-675 LFIDGNLFMR
+675 LFLNGNVFMR

-691 AEIASYDTEQDGYAL
+691 AEILSYDTEQDGYAL
-706 LSLRAG
+706 LTLRAG
-712 VKTTDET
+712 VKTPDEK
-719 WEVSAWCRNC
+719 WELAAWCRNC

-757 GAPRIMGVTGTYR
+757 GTPRIMGVTGSYR

>member
-1 MKMPI
+1 MNTHAG
-6 RLART
+6 LVRT
-11 ALAAAVAALI
+11 ALAAALAALA
-21 TPAVAQ
+21 TPAFAQ
-27 AALEEIIVTAQKRE
+27 AALEEIIVTAQKRAE
-41 QSLQDVPIAISA
+41 NVMDVPIAISA
-53 ISGDALKAAV
+53 LSGDALRAAV

-126 TDFVDMDRIEVLK
+126 TDLVDMERIEVLK

-152 GVVAMYTKKPDLSE
+152 GVVSMFTKKPDLSE
-166 TSGSIDLS
+166 TSGSVDLS
-174 YEEYNRV
+174 YEEYNRA
-181 RASGVVNVP
+181 RATGVVNVP
-190 LSSTAAMRL
+190 LSSTAGFRL

-208 WLDNIVTG
+208 WLDNVVTG

-223 RYSLRGQLLLEP
+223 RYSLRGQLLFVP
-235 NEDLSIRIIADYAEL
+235 NEDLSIRVIADYAEL
-250 DERCC
+250 DETCC
-255 TPLRFQNDPRSGAFN
+255 TALRFENDPRSGAFN
-270 TPIAAAIGSQVI
+270 SPIAAAIGSQVI
-282 ASPDI
+282 DPADI
-287 EDYKVDLNVDPRFK
+287 EDYKVDLNVDPRLK
-301 AEDRGLSAEINWN
+301 AEDRGISAEINWD
-314 LGDTT
+314 LGGVN
-319 LTSISAWRDYEDT
+319 LTSISAWRDYQDS
-332 NAKDNDFTG
+332 NFKDNDFTG

-348 QDLPEVSLLSQ
+348 QNLPEVSLLSQ
-359 ELRLAGTSDA
+359 ELRLAGTADS
-369 VAQGLD
+369 VAKGLD
-375 WTIGAYYSKEKI
+375 WTIGAFYSKEQI
-387 ELNNEFIWGQQGSFG
+387 ELENEFIWGSQGSFG

-409 PDFRAYLASF
+409 PNYRAYLASF

-428 FAHGTIHLSDA
+428 FAHGTLHLSEQ

-444 GARYSDDQKDGSLR
+444 GVRFTDDQKDGSLR

-490 PTYTASLQYNF
+490 PTYTASLQYDF
-501 ADNVMGYVSYTHGYK
+501 AENVMGYASYTHGYK

-541 LPGQDPTFEKETA
+541 LPGQDPTFAKETA
-554 DSFEVGLKSDLL
+554 DSFEIGLKSDLL

-575 AWHTQFDDLQVQ
+575 AWYTQFDDLQVQ
-587 ILRPADGAFAVS
+587 VLRPADGAFAVS
-599 NAKGATSTGV
+599 TAKGATSTGV
-609 EFEGTLAVNDC
+609 EFEGTLAVNEC

-639 NLSGAADLDG
+639 ALSGVAELDG
-649 ESLALASDWT
+649 EALPLASDWT

-665 FQTPINDSLK
+665 FETPISDSLA

-691 AEIASYDTEQDGYAL
+691 AEIQRYDTEQDGYAL

-719 WEVSAWCRNC
+719 WEVLAWCRNC